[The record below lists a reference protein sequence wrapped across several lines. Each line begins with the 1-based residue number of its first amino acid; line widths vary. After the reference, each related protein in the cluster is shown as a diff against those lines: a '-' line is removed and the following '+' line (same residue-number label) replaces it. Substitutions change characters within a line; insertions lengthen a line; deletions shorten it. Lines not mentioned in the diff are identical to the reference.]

1 MGNYRP
7 VSLTSVICKIIESI
21 IKDSILEYMV
31 RNNLFSND
39 QHGFV
44 PSRDCMTNLLLTI
57 EILTSIIEDG
67 GSVDIIYTDFAKAF
81 DSVPHKRLLSKVNA
95 LGIKGDILQWI
106 NSFLSN
112 RRQRVVVEGKSSSW
126 ENVKSGIPQGT
137 VLVPILFVIF
147 VNDLT
152 NDLTSMTK
160 LFADDTKVYR
170 EVNNREDASSLQK
183 DVETLTTWSR
193 VWQLPFNATKCKCMH
208 FGKKNQQHKY
218 KMNEHTLKEVEVEK
232 DLGVIVDKNLKF
244 HKHASFAV
252 KKANTILGLIKIY
265 FTVFDHKTLPKLFK
279 AMVRPHL
286 EYGNVVWGP
295 HFKLDQQ
302 AIERVQK
309 RATKL
314 IWNIKDLPYS
324 ERLKDL
330 NLPSLSYRRRR
341 DDMLQTY
348 KIISGKVNIDK
359 NIFFQ
364 FGTTAAR
371 GHRYKIYKQRATKL
385 PKIQSFSNR
394 IVSEW
399 NNLSAEVVDSKTTN
413 EFKTRLDDLWIGRKF
428 ETPFS

>member
-1 MGNYRP
+1 M
-7 VSLTSVICKIIESI
+7 
-21 IKDSILEYMV
+21 
-31 RNNLFSND
+31 
-39 QHGFV
+39 
-44 PSRDCMTNLLLTI
+44 
-57 EILTSIIEDG
+57 
-67 GSVDIIYTDFAKAF
+67 
-81 DSVPHKRLLSKVNA
+81 
-95 LGIKGDILQWI
+95 
-106 NSFLSN
+106 
-112 RRQRVVVEGKSSSW
+112 KSD
-126 ENVKSGIPQGT
+126 IPQGT
-137 VLVPILFVIF
+137 VLGPILFVIF

-152 NDLTSMTK
+152 DDLTSMTK

-170 EVNNREDASSLQK
+170 DVSNCEDASSLQE
-183 DVETLTTWSR
+183 DVETLTTWSG

-218 KMNEHTLKEVEVEK
+218 KMNEHTLEEVEVEK

-252 KKANTILGLIKIY
+252 KKANTILGLIKR
-265 FTVFDHKTLPKLFK
+265 FFAVFDHKTVPKLFK

-286 EYGNVVWGP
+286 EYGNVVRGP

-302 AIERVQK
+302 AIERVEK

-314 IWNIKDLPYS
+314 IRNIKDLPYS

-341 DDMLQTY
+341 GDMLQTY

-364 FGTTAAR
+364 FSTTATR
-371 GHRYKIYKQRATKL
+371 GHRYNIYKQRATKL

-399 NNLSAEVVDSKTTN
+399 NKL
-413 EFKTRLDDLWIGRKF
+413 
-428 ETPFS
+428 

>member
-1 MGNYRP
+1 M
-7 VSLTSVICKIIESI
+7 
-21 IKDSILEYMV
+21 
-31 RNNLFSND
+31 
-39 QHGFV
+39 
-44 PSRDCMTNLLLTI
+44 
-57 EILTSIIEDG
+57 
-67 GSVDIIYTDFAKAF
+67 
-81 DSVPHKRLLSKVNA
+81 
-95 LGIKGDILQWI
+95 
-106 NSFLSN
+106 
-112 RRQRVVVEGKSSSW
+112 
-126 ENVKSGIPQGT
+126 KSGIPQGT
-137 VLVPILFVIF
+137 VPILFVIF

-152 NDLTSMTK
+152 DDLTSMTK

-170 EVNNREDASSLQK
+170 EVNNCEDASSLQK

-218 KMNEHTLKEVEVEK
+218 KMNEHTLEEGEVEK

-252 KKANTILGLIKIY
+252 KKVNTILGLKKRS
-265 FTVFDHKTLPKLFK
+265 FTVCDHKTLPKLFK
-279 AMVRPHL
+279 AMVQPHL

-302 AIERVQK
+302 VIERVQK

-314 IWNIKDLPYS
+314 IRNIKDLPYS

-341 DDMLQTY
+341 GDMLQTY

-359 NIFFQ
+359 NMFFQ
-364 FGTTAAR
+364 FSTTATR

-385 PKIQSFSNR
+385 PNIQSFSNR
-394 IVSEW
+394 IVKEW

-428 ETPFS
+428 ETRFS